1 MPENLSS
8 DKINVVFWEEWCFS
22 CPQKIMKLLKDGLFV
37 NYDEKDLGLL
47 SAEGI
52 LHWGEYQTY
61 LISQPSWVDK
71 YSLRYVNCLGMIA
84 SWRTFFWEIYSLLSH
99 QDTEVM
105 LKNSYREK
113 VKKDLVE
120 QLVFLK
126 QLTIEESID
135 IVVFWG
141 NLYLDSGRGVTSYFD
156 SCYENGLKIIH
167 TVVKEVLGFSPRI
180 LHAPKQEWGHNDA
193 FFHTAENTL
202 YLFWD
207 VGSKELKSSYL
218 PFTYEELW
226 ARKKEWEH
234 HKHL

>member
-84 SWRTFFWEIYSLLSH
+84 SWRTFSWEIYSLLSH

-113 VKKDLVE
+113 VKKRSCWTAGFFEAINDWGKYWCRCVLRKSVPR
-120 QLVFLK
+120 
-126 QLTIEESID
+126 
-135 IVVFWG
+135 FW
-141 NLYLDSGRGVTSYFD
+141 
-156 SCYENGLKIIH
+156 E
-167 TVVKEVLGFSPRI
+167 
-180 LHAPKQEWGHNDA
+180 
-193 FFHTAENTL
+193 
-202 YLFWD
+202 
-207 VGSKELKSSYL
+207 GSD
-218 PFTYEELW
+218 
-226 ARKKEWEH
+226 
-234 HKHL
+234 